1 MGLFSHA
8 YMSELVP
15 ESGTVVSCQHV
26 QKCKF
31 LVLLQNV
38 EDVETADE
46 ETADEHMAS
55 DDETQPPES
64 PEQVQ
69 NECIKT
75 VFNLFFV
82 YN

>member
-1 MGLFSHA
+1 M
-8 YMSELVP
+8 
-15 ESGTVVSCQHV
+15 
-26 QKCKF
+26 
-31 LVLLQNV
+31 LLQNV

-55 DDETQPPES
+55 DEETQPPES
-64 PEQVQ
+64 PQQVQ